1 MARTP
6 RDLTGRVVAITG
18 GARGIGRATASAC
31 VRAGMTVAIGDLD
44 LALAR
49 RTAAELAHGTIAVE
63 LDVADRDSVRHFLD
77 VVEERLGSLDV
88 LVNNAG
94 IMHLGTLADEDDA
107 AARRQVDVNIHGVLH
122 GMKEAL
128 PRMTARGSGH
138 IVNIASTAGR
148 GGFAGAATYSGTKH
162 FVVGAS
168 EAVRFELRSS
178 PVEISCIMP
187 VVVNTELAAGASDA
201 RFVAKLEPQ
210 DVADAVV
217 KTLRYPRFEVFVP
230 RYMSALMTFAAI
242 LPRPAREGL
251 ARALKAAQVFMT
263 RDDAAR
269 REYELRAARSD
280 AVGPALREVPRAAE
294 PEE

>member
-1 MARTP
+1 M
-6 RDLTGRVVAITG
+6 
-18 GARGIGRATASAC
+18 RA
-31 VRAGMTVAIGDLD
+31 
-44 LALAR
+44 
-49 RTAAELAHGTIAVE
+49 
-63 LDVADRDSVRHFLD
+63 FLD
-77 VVEERLGSLDV
+77 IVEERLGSVDV

-107 AARRQVDVNIHGVLH
+107 AARRQVDVNVHGVLH

-168 EAVRFELRSS
+168 EAVRFELRGS

-187 VVVNTELAAGASDA
+187 VVVRTELAAGASDA
-201 RFVAKLEPQ
+201 RFVAKLEPE

-217 KTLRYPRFEVFVP
+217 KTLRFPRFEVFVP

-251 ARALKAAQVFMT
+251 ARALKADQVFMT

-269 REYELRAARSD
+269 RDYELRAARPE
-280 AVGPALREVPRAAE
+280 PALHEVPRAPERAE
-294 PEE
+294 

>member
-1 MARTP
+1 M
-6 RDLTGRVVAITG
+6 AITG

-31 VRAGMTVAIGDLD
+31 VRAGMQVAIGDVD
-44 LALAR
+44 LPVAQ
-49 RTAAELAHGTIAVE
+49 RTADELGHGTIAVE
-63 LDVADRDSVRHFLD
+63 LDVRNRASVRRFLD
-77 VVEERLGSLDV
+77 ITEERLGSLDV

-94 IMHLGTLADEDDA
+94 IMHLGTLADEDDQS
-107 AARRQVDVNIHGVLH
+107 ARRQVDINVHGVLH
-122 GMKEAL
+122 GIKEAL

-138 IVNIASTAGR
+138 IVNMASTAGR

-168 EAVRFELRSS
+168 EAVRFELRGS

-187 VVVNTELAAGASDA
+187 VVVRTELAAGASDA
-201 RFVAKLEPQ
+201 RFVAKLEPA

-217 KTLRYPRFEVFVP
+217 KTLRFPRFEVFVP
-230 RYMSALMTFAAI
+230 RYMSAMMTFAAI

-251 ARALKAAQVFMT
+251 ARALKADQVFMT

-269 REYELRAARSD
+269 RDYELRAARPE
-280 AVGPALREVPRAAE
+280 PALHEVPRAPERAE
-294 PEE
+294 

>member
-1 MARTP
+1 
-6 RDLTGRVVAITG
+6 
-18 GARGIGRATASAC
+18 
-31 VRAGMTVAIGDLD
+31 
-44 LALAR
+44 
-49 RTAAELAHGTIAVE
+49 
-63 LDVADRDSVRHFLD
+63 
-77 VVEERLGSLDV
+77 
-88 LVNNAG
+88 
-94 IMHLGTLADEDDA
+94 
-107 AARRQVDVNIHGVLH
+107 
-122 GMKEAL
+122 
-128 PRMTARGSGH
+128 
-138 IVNIASTAGR
+138 VNIASTAGR

-251 ARALKAAQVFMT
+251 ARALKADQVFMT

-269 REYELRAARSD
+269 RAYELRAARSD
-280 AVGPALREVPRAAE
+280 AAPPALREVPRAPE